1 MIVFVR
7 GVYKPPK
14 VEVCVPRDLE
24 WQRSGTSNGGSGTSN
39 GRATALPFE
48 VPGNNIQDQNVKV

>member
-24 WQRSGTSNGGSGTSN
+24 WQRSGTSNGGSGTAIR
-39 GRATALPFE
+39 GTWE
-48 VPGNNIQDQNVKV
+48 QHPGPKC